1 MQAHFAFGKTGLTV
15 SLPPGPRYQVLT
27 SRSAVA
33 LENPKSAIESA
44 LDQPIAGPPLREL
57 AAGKKSVAIAV
68 CDITRP
74 APNRQTLPP
83 LLKQLHQ
90 AGIPPEA
97 VTILIA
103 TGLHRAATPAE
114 LDVILGPEIAAHY
127 RVENHHARRKEEQCP
142 LGHTRRGTPVW
153 IDARFIR
160 ADLRIT
166 LGFIEQH
173 LMAGFSGGRKLVA
186 PGLAGED
193 TIKVLHSPRFMR
205 EPGATEGS
213 IEDNPLHAE
222 LLEIAH
228 IARQDF
234 ILDVTMTLEREISGV
249 FAGDPAAAHGA
260 GVAFLQKSSLERLP
274 ELADAAITSGAGYPL
289 DLTFYQTVKGITAAQ
304 HVVKP
309 GGRIL
314 LLGECA
320 EGIGSA
326 EFAEMLRS
334 FTGPE
339 PFLRAIT
346 DAEVVVDQWQLEK
359 LALMDQRHELFFYT
373 PGAEKSRL
381 GSLAE
386 KSYHD
391 IDVAVEAFV
400 QGLPAQARVALIP
413 EGPYVFAAGPV
424 PAEAIRNA

>member
-173 LMAGFSGGRKLVA
+173 LMAGFS
-186 PGLAGED
+186 
-193 TIKVLHSPRFMR
+193 
-205 EPGATEGS
+205 
-213 IEDNPLHAE
+213 
-222 LLEIAH
+222 
-228 IARQDF
+228 
-234 ILDVTMTLEREISGV
+234 
-249 FAGDPAAAHGA
+249 
-260 GVAFLQKSSLERLP
+260 
-274 ELADAAITSGAGYPL
+274 
-289 DLTFYQTVKGITAAQ
+289 
-304 HVVKP
+304 
-309 GGRIL
+309 
-314 LLGECA
+314 
-320 EGIGSA
+320 
-326 EFAEMLRS
+326 
-334 FTGPE
+334 
-339 PFLRAIT
+339 
-346 DAEVVVDQWQLEK
+346 
-359 LALMDQRHELFFYT
+359 
-373 PGAEKSRL
+373 
-381 GSLAE
+381 
-386 KSYHD
+386 
-391 IDVAVEAFV
+391 
-400 QGLPAQARVALIP
+400 
-413 EGPYVFAAGPV
+413 
-424 PAEAIRNA
+424 